1 LLLFDRVSPLS
12 RVRSV
17 CCHHD
22 DDRKRPIK
30 KTMVTV
36 KSEVGYAE
44 MKNKVHATKRPTKKK
59 VSQEVPQ

>member
-1 LLLFDRVSPLS
+1 
-12 RVRSV
+12 
-17 CCHHD
+17 
-22 DDRKRPIK
+22 
-30 KTMVTV
+30 MVTV